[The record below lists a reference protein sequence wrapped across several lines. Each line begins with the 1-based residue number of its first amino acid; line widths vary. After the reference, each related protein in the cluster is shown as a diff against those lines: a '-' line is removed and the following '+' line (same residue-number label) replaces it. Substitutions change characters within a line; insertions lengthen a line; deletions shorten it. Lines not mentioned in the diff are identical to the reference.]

1 MPRAGKCHSM
11 PLSSWPELDR
21 EAWLAAMKPVS
32 LFSAVPKRR
41 RWKAITWTGVE
52 TGYGFWLSWLR
63 DNGLLEVVDCPA
75 ARVSQVRLQSYIEQ
89 MQLLDLADYTVAG
102 RLGDV
107 GRALSVM
114 RPESDTAWIE
124 LAASRLHAD
133 AAPAKD
139 LRRIVRPAVDL
150 VDLGFGLMLSTND
163 TDVKGG
169 SYSSLRFRDG
179 LLIALL
185 IHCPLRRR
193 NLAAL
198 ELERHVYR
206 EEGIWRIDIP
216 AAETKTGRA
225 IRCPWPL
232 ALVDGLET
240 YLSIHR
246 KVLLNCGHH
255 DVDTGNLWVSRQGG
269 PASAGAIYQAVC
281 ERTEAAFGEPINPHV
296 FRHIVATDL
305 ATVAPECA
313 TAIMD
318 ILGHSSMGPSE
329 KYYNRSRTIG
339 AAQRMHGTIEVHR
352 NAEVQPF
359 AAGRLWRD

>member
-1 MPRAGKCHSM
+1 MPRVGKCRSM
-11 PLSSWPELDR
+11 PLIYWPDLDR
-21 EAWLAAMKPVS
+21 EAWRAAMKPVS
-32 LFSAVPKRR
+32 LFSAAPQRR
-41 RWKAITWTGVE
+41 RWKAITWSGVE
-52 TGYGFWLSWLR
+52 TSYGFWLSWLR
-63 DNGLLEVVDCPA
+63 NNGILEEVDGPA
-75 ARVSQVRLQSYIEQ
+75 ARVSPVRLHSYFEHMQS
-89 MQLLDLADYTVAG
+89 LDLADYTVAG

-114 RPESDTAWIE
+114 APEAGTAWIE
-124 LAASRLHAD
+124 LGASRLHAE
-133 AAPAKD
+133 ARPAKD
-139 LRRIVRPAVDL
+139 LRKIVRPAVDL
-150 VDLGFGLMLSTND
+150 VDLGFALMRSIED
-163 TDVKGG
+163 TDAKGG
-169 SYSSLRFRDG
+169 SYASLRFRDG

-193 NLAAL
+193 NLTAL
-198 ELERHVYR
+198 ELDRHVYK

-216 AAETKTGRA
+216 ATETKTGQA

-246 KVLLNCGHH
+246 KVLLACGLH

-269 PASAGAIYQAVC
+269 AASAAAVYQAIC
-281 ERTEAAFGEPINPHV
+281 ERTKTAFGEPINPHT
-296 FRHIVATDL
+296 FRHIAATDL
-305 ATVAPECA
+305 ATFAPECA

-339 AAQRMHGTIEVHR
+339 AAQRMHGTFEAHR
-352 NAEVQPF
+352 SGEF
-359 AAGRLWRD
+359 